1 MSMKKVIC
9 DNCKSRQARTISFE
23 IDRKRSP
30 IGEFEWRFEYVDL
43 CYNCL
48 IERIGLFLQ
57 DEQIE
62 LKKRFISA
70 ITMKKEDV
78 A

>member
-1 MSMKKVIC
+1 MKKVIC
-9 DNCKSRQARTISFE
+9 DNCKSGQARTISFE
-23 IDRKRSP
+23 IDRRRSP
-30 IGEFEWRFEYVDL
+30 IGEFEWQFEYVDL

-48 IERIGLFLQ
+48 IERISLFLQ
-57 DEQIE
+57 DEQDEI
-62 LKKRFISA
+62 KKRFINA

>member
-1 MSMKKVIC
+1 MKKVIC

-23 IDRKRSP
+23 TDRKRSP
-30 IGEFEWRFEYVDL
+30 IGEFEWRFEYADL

-48 IERIGLFLQ
+48 VDRISLFLQ
-57 DEQIE
+57 DEQGDV
-62 LKKRFISA
+62 KKRFINK
-70 ITMKKEDV
+70 ITLKKEDV

>member
-1 MSMKKVIC
+1 MKKVIC

-23 IDRKRSP
+23 TDRRRSQ
-30 IGEFEWRFEYVDL
+30 IGEFEWKFKYVDI
-43 CYNCL
+43 CYACL

-57 DEQIE
+57 DERE
-62 LKKRFISA
+62 DVKKRFINK
-70 ITMKKEDV
+70 IIMKKENV

>member
-1 MSMKKVIC
+1 MDMKKVIC

-23 IDRKRSP
+23 TDRKRSP
-30 IGEFEWRFEYVDL
+30 IGDLEWKFEYVDL

-57 DEQIE
+57 DERE
-62 LKKRFISA
+62 DVKKRFINK
-70 ITMKKEDV
+70 IIMKKENV